1 MYPIP
6 VEAATQGSTDR
17 YIGTWL
23 KNRSRDSVVLATKVS
38 SAAVVMLTQK
48 PLQGLG
54 SWQSRL
60 GWEGLRSS
68 QCWV

>member
-17 YIGTWL
+17 YVGTWL

-38 SAAVVMLTQK
+38 SAAMVMQAQE
-48 PLQGLG
+48 P
-54 SWQSRL
+54 
-60 GWEGLRSS
+60 
-68 QCWV
+68 